1 MVSSSKIDNVLILE
15 NKFEKI
21 EINLQLGLFSIFNF
35 EINSYII
42 KNATTGVVFKT
53 KKEDEESSEETS
65 EKEVFLSL
73 TDRQK
78 KIFETEDIQDEIGK
92 GIKATIRLF
101 NVEHQTIL
109 ALEIYL
115 YDDTPGIQIQ
125 ASLTNKFGIKSIYDI
140 YPLLILSSSNQGCIE
155 FGDIE
160 KWRLFKIGYQ
170 SWSNTRI
177 MTPFDDDSLPYISWA
192 KLPHHINYF
201 EKRNYGQIRSN
212 YFTVIKN
219 IESNYNILIGYLSH
233 KDQFTQFI
241 YDFDP
246 ITKTFVSFKA
256 RSQADGI
263 NIEDEE
269 TIKSERLFI
278 IISNDEIKNLNTYV
292 KFTSKISEA
301 LTWHEIPKG
310 YCTWY
315 NYFQNITE
323 DDCVK
328 NLLQIKSH
336 KSSIPINFFQLDD
349 GYQII
354 CGDWPEPP
362 NKKFPHGM
370 KWLVEKIKD
379 AGLKPGLWIA
389 PFLIS
394 PLSKLYKEHPDWV
407 PVGNFL
413 REFSHLYMSWIQRI
427 LRFKIGFIDYL
438 PKLLKSGAFS
448 I

>member
-1 MVSSSKIDNVLILE
+1 MGIL
-15 NKFEKI
+15 
-21 EINLQLGLFSIFNF
+21 
-35 EINSYII
+35 
-42 KNATTGVVFKT
+42 
-53 KKEDEESSEETS
+53 
-65 EKEVFLSL
+65 
-73 TDRQK
+73 
-78 KIFETEDIQDEIGK
+78 
-92 GIKATIRLF
+92 
-101 NVEHQTIL
+101 
-109 ALEIYL
+109 
-115 YDDTPGIQIQ
+115 
-125 ASLTNKFGIKSIYDI
+125 
-140 YPLLILSSSNQGCIE
+140 
-155 FGDIE
+155 
-160 KWRLFKIGYQ
+160 
-170 SWSNTRI
+170 
-177 MTPFDDDSLPYISWA
+177 TPFDDDSLPYISWA

-328 NLLQIKSH
+328 NLLQIKS
-336 KSSIPINFFQLDD
+336 
-349 GYQII
+349 II

-407 PVGNFL
+407 VRNEKNKPINGGWNPNLYGGSTSSWKFFKGI
-413 REFSHLYMSWIQRI
+413 FSSLYV
-427 LRFKIGFIDYL
+427 FGFIDYL